1 MSRNNA
7 GRLTF
12 FVTVLAAVLAFA
24 AVSERLGVA
33 GGKYEELAVFNN
45 VLSIV
50 EKNYV
55 EPVDDKKLIEGAING
70 MLSSLDPH
78 SNYLDPD
85 TFKEMQVE
93 TKGTFGGL
101 GIEITIKDGF
111 VTVVSPIEGTPAYR
125 VGIQPGDKIV
135 KIEGKSTKNMNLVDA
150 VKLMRGPKGSK
161 ITITVFRA
169 GMARPEDYT
178 ITRDVIKIQ
187 SVRSKLLEEGI
198 GYVKVASFQEGTD
211 KDLHDAM
218 EKFRKQGKIRGIVLD
233 LRNNPGGLLDQAVKV
248 SDEFLDKG
256 LIVYTDGRVENQK
269 MRFEATTTA
278 TKTFEKY
285 PMVVLVNGG
294 SASASE
300 IVAGALQDQ
309 DRALILGT
317 QTFGKGSV
325 QTIIPLED
333 GSGLRLTTARYF
345 TPKGRSIQV
354 KGITPDIV
362 VRTALAK
369 KEAPPADQDE
379 EDAGFMLREENLDGH
394 IRGPGEKPSDKP
406 GDSTGKPKP
415 EGKEGEVIEAPI
427 DPHARFGDPKTDTQL
442 SRAVEL
448 LKSWHVFE
456 GLTRNR
462 TS

>member
-1 MSRNNA
+1 MGRRSI
-7 GRLTF
+7 GRLFF
-12 FVTVLAAVLAFA
+12 FVTVLAAVLAVA
-24 AVSERLGVA
+24 AASSRLGVA
-33 GGKYEELAVFNN
+33 AGKYEELAVFNN

-55 EPVDDKKLIEGAING
+55 ETVDDKKLIEGAING

-93 TKGTFGGL
+93 TKGSFGGL
-101 GIEITIKDGF
+101 GIEITIKDGY

-135 KIEGKSTKNMNLVDA
+135 KIEGKSTKNMTLIDA
-150 VKLMRGPKGSK
+150 VKMMRGPKGSK
-161 ITITVFRA
+161 ITITVFRD
-169 GMARPEDYT
+169 GMSKPEDYT

-187 SVRSKLLEEGI
+187 SVRAKLLDGGI

-211 KDLHDAM
+211 KDLHEALG
-218 EKFRKQGKIRGIVLD
+218 KFRKEGKIRGVVLD

-248 SDEFLDKG
+248 SDEFLEKG
-256 LIVYTDGRVENQK
+256 LIVYTDGRVENQR
-269 MRFEATTTA
+269 MRFEAT
-278 TKTFEKY
+278 KKKGVEKY

-362 VRTALAK
+362 VRPARPK
-369 KEAPPADQDE
+369 GEAVPSGEE
-379 EDAGFMLREENLDGH
+379 EDAGLMLREENLDGH
-394 IRGPGEKPSDKP
+394 IPGPGEKPESK
-406 GDSTGKPKP
+406 TGKPKP
-415 EGKEGEVIEAPI
+415 QSKEEEIIEAPP
-427 DPHARFGDPKTDTQL
+427 DHRAQLGDTKADVQL
-442 SRAVEL
+442 ARAVEL

-456 GLTRNR
+456 GLARKR
-462 TS
+462 AS

>member
-1 MSRNNA
+1 MGRRSI
-7 GRLTF
+7 GRLFF
-12 FVTVLAAVLAFA
+12 FVTVLAAVLAV
-24 AVSERLGVA
+24 AVASTRLGMA
-33 GGKYEELAVFNN
+33 AGKYEELAVFNN

-55 EPVDDKKLIEGAING
+55 EAVDDKKLIEGAING

-93 TKGTFGGL
+93 TKGSFGGL
-101 GIEITIKDGF
+101 GIEITIKDGY
-111 VTVVSPIEGTPAYR
+111 VTVVSPIEGTPAYK

-135 KIEGKSTKNMNLVDA
+135 KIEGKSTKNMTLIDA
-150 VKLMRGPKGSK
+150 VKMMRGPKGSK
-161 ITITVFRA
+161 ITITVFRD
-169 GMARPEDYT
+169 GMSKPEDYT

-187 SVRSKLLEEGI
+187 SVRAKLLDGGI

-211 KDLHDAM
+211 KDLHEALG
-218 EKFRKQGKIRGIVLD
+218 KFRKEGKIRGVVLD

-256 LIVYTDGRVENQK
+256 LIVYTDGRVENQR
-269 MRFEATTTA
+269 MRFEAT
-278 TKTFEKY
+278 KKKGVEKY

-333 GSGLRLTTARYF
+333 GSGLRLTTARYY

-362 VRTALAK
+362 VRPARPK
-369 KEAPPADQDE
+369 GEAAPSAEDE
-379 EDAGFMLREENLDGH
+379 DGGLMLREENLDGH
-394 IRGPGEKPSDKP
+394 IPGPGEKPQEK
-406 GDSTGKPKP
+406 TGKPKP
-415 EGKEGEVIEAPI
+415 QSKEDEIIEAPP
-427 DPHARFGDPKTDTQL
+427 DQRAQLGDTKADVQL
-442 SRAVEL
+442 ARAVEL

-456 GLTRNR
+456 GLARKR
-462 TS
+462 AS

>member
-1 MSRNNA
+1 MGRRRT
-7 GRLTF
+7 GRLF
-12 FVTVLAAVLAFA
+12 FFATVIAGVLAVA
-24 AVSERLGVA
+24 AASERLGMA

-101 GIEITIKDGF
+101 GIEITIKDGY

-135 KIEGKSTKNMNLVDA
+135 KIEGKSTKNMTLIEA
-150 VKLMRGPKGSK
+150 VKMMRGPKGTK
-161 ITITVFRA
+161 ITITVFRE
-169 GMARPEDYT
+169 GLTKPEDYT

-187 SVRSKLLEEGI
+187 SVRAKLIEEGI

-211 KDLHDAM
+211 RDLHEALD
-218 EKFRKQGKIRGIVLD
+218 KFRKEGKLRGVVLD

-269 MRFEATTTA
+269 MRFEATSKKA
-278 TKTFEKY
+278 REKY

-333 GSGLRLTTARYF
+333 GSGLRLTTARYY

-362 VRTALAK
+362 VRAARAK
-369 KEAPPADQDE
+369 GDPTPAE
-379 EDAGFMLREENLDGH
+379 EDENPEQSLLLREENLDGH
-394 IRGPGEKPSDKP
+394 IPGPGEKPQDT
-406 GDSTGKPKP
+406 TGKPKP
-415 EGKEGEVIEAPI
+415 ESKQEEVPESLP
-427 DPHARFGDPKTDTQL
+427 DPRAQLGDPKSDVQL
-442 SRAVEL
+442 ARAVEL

-456 GLTRNR
+456 GLARKR
-462 TS
+462 AS

>member
-1 MSRNNA
+1 MGRRSI
-7 GRLTF
+7 GRLFF
-12 FVTVLAAVLAFA
+12 FVTVLAAVLAI
-24 AVSERLGVA
+24 AVASTRLGMA
-33 GGKYEELAVFNN
+33 AGKYEELAVFNN

-55 EPVDDKKLIEGAING
+55 EAVDDKKLIEGAING

-93 TKGTFGGL
+93 TKGSFGGL
-101 GIEITIKDGF
+101 GIEITIKDGY
-111 VTVVSPIEGTPAYR
+111 VTVVSPIEGTPAYK

-135 KIEGKSTKNMNLVDA
+135 KIEGKSTKNMTLIDA
-150 VKLMRGPKGSK
+150 VKMMRGPKGSK
-161 ITITVFRA
+161 ITITVFRD
-169 GMARPEDYT
+169 GMSKPEDYT

-187 SVRSKLLEEGI
+187 SVRAKLLDGGI

-211 KDLHDAM
+211 KDLHEALG
-218 EKFRKQGKIRGIVLD
+218 KFRKEGKIRGVVLD

-256 LIVYTDGRVENQK
+256 LIVYTDGRVENQR
-269 MRFEATTTA
+269 MRFEAT
-278 TKTFEKY
+278 KKKGVEKY

-333 GSGLRLTTARYF
+333 GSGLRLTTARYY

-362 VRTALAK
+362 VRPARPK
-369 KEAPPADQDE
+369 GEAAPSE
-379 EDAGFMLREENLDGH
+379 EDEGLMLREENLDGH
-394 IRGPGEKPSDKP
+394 IAGPGEKPQEK
-406 GDSTGKPKP
+406 TGKPKP
-415 EGKEGEVIEAPI
+415 QSKEEEIIEAPP
-427 DPHARFGDPKTDTQL
+427 DQRAQLGDTKADVQL
-442 SRAVEL
+442 ARAVEL

-456 GLTRNR
+456 GLARKR
-462 TS
+462 AS